1 MLFSS
6 HKAPRLYGY
15 FDDWGA
21 DGYYHYTGEGTVG
34 DQRMTGGNLNIL
46 KHREDGRPL
55 HVFRPVSSG
64 VVQHFGEF
72 ALAEE
77 NPWYRMDR
85 PDRDGEMRSVITFR
99 LRPVSLS
106 STHAPP
112 TRPHRTETTIEDVD
126 IEQRKTERSTVGA
139 QPPREAERRESLLV
153 QRYRAHLQRRGLK
166 VTRKKIA
173 LANERTT
180 LHTDLYIPERN
191 FLVEA
196 KGTVT
201 RDAIRTGIGQLFDYQ
216 RYIAPH
222 PTLGILL
229 PSRPRQDML
238 DLCAAL
244 SITSIW
250 AEEDS
255 FIRTVA
261 LTSGELGEEED
272 AGTS

>member
-15 FDDWGA
+15 VDDWGA

-34 DQRMTGGNLNIL
+34 DQQMTGGNLSIL

-64 VVQHFGEF
+64 VIEHLGEF
-72 ALAEE
+72 TLAEE

-85 PDRDGEMRSVITFR
+85 PDKFGETRSVITFR
-99 LRPVSLS
+99 LSQVSRP
-106 STHAPP
+106 STHTPP
-112 TRPHRTETTIEDVD
+112 ISRHPTQTTVEDVD
-126 IEQRKTERSTVGA
+126 IEQRVTERSTVGA

-153 QRYRAHLQRRGLK
+153 QRYRDHLKRRGLNA
-166 VTRKKIA
+166 TRKKIT

-180 LHTDLYIPERN
+180 LHTDLYVPERN
-191 FLVEA
+191 FLIEA

-216 RYIAPH
+216 RYIAPL
-222 PTLGILL
+222 PALGLLL

-255 FIRTVA
+255 FMRT
-261 LTSGELGEEED
+261 TTPTPGELREEED
-272 AGTS
+272 TGAS